1 MFNNYGKIK
10 GIGIVI
16 EVEMMKKLLGEER
29 RLELLS
35 LLKNATAPVTG
46 TDLAKHTNVSR
57 QVIVNDMN
65 LLKARNEPIVA
76 TSQGYIYMHNIQQTR
91 IERKIVCLH
100 NSDEAKEE
108 LFILVDCGVTVESVI
123 VEHPVYGEI
132 TASIMV
138 SNRLEV
144 EHFVNRVQETNAL
157 YLSALTDGTHLHVI
171 SATSEENLNLAEE
184 KLRKRGFLIE
194 N

>member
-1 MFNNYGKIK
+1 
-10 GIGIVI
+10 
-16 EVEMMKKLLGEER
+16 MKKLLGEER
-29 RLELLS
+29 RIELLT
-35 LLKNATAPVTG
+35 LLKNAKQPLTG

-76 TSQGYIYMHNIQQTR
+76 TSQGYIYMHHVQQEKFT
-91 IERKIVCLH
+91 RKIVCAH
-100 NSDEAKEE
+100 MPDEAKDE

-138 SNRLEV
+138 SNRIEV
-144 EHFVNRVQETNAL
+144 EQFVKRVEESNAL

-171 SATSEENLNLAEE
+171 SATAQENLNLAEA
-184 KLRKRGFLIE
+184 KLRERGFLIE
-194 N
+194 H

>member
-1 MFNNYGKIK
+1 
-10 GIGIVI
+10 
-16 EVEMMKKLLGEER
+16 MKKMLGEER

-35 LLKNATAPVTG
+35 LLKNAKQPLTG

-76 TSQGYIYMHNIQQTR
+76 TSQGYLYMHNMQQTR
-91 IERKIVCLH
+91 FERKIVCMH
-100 NSDEAKEE
+100 TSEQAKEE

-123 VEHPVYGEI
+123 VMHPVYGEI
-132 TASIMV
+132 IASIMV

-144 EHFVNRVQETNAL
+144 EQFVKRVNETKAH

-171 SATSEENLNLAEE
+171 SAISEKNLDLAEA
-184 KLRKRGFLIE
+184 KLRERGFLIE
-194 N
+194 H